1 MVKDNK
7 KTVAKVSVKLITSDY
22 IYKLQN
28 LYLFTCQKKNDRT
41 IWCIWLDNLL
51 TQLKMLVFTIIIITT
66 LIFFFCNSFLAVTE
80 KKPGDNNSSIS
91 TPENCEH
98 TKVKWIHN
106 ITGISRDNSYIKYH
120 SLCALQLWP
129 FWILQQHIKLC
140 LYVCVTIY
148 NNKVELFP
156 SPLFQQVSNQE
167 SFMNL
172 KITLK

>member
-7 KTVAKVSVKLITSDY
+7 KLLQ
-22 IYKLQN
+22 KLQCEIN
-28 LYLFTCQKKNDRT
+28 NFKLQITEFVFIHMPKKNDRT